1 MQMSPS
7 LVRLAENNYYL
18 EEHRWSA
25 VARVFVRRG
34 AVTRV
39 QILPA
44 FMDVQKD
51 GYPAFPAD
59 PDAQTINAALRE
71 LSRPFE
77 TQMRT
82 AGWYSEVAL

>member
-1 MQMSPS
+1 MSPS
-7 LVRLAENNYYL
+7 LVRLAENNYFL

-25 VARVFVRRG
+25 VARIFVRSG
-34 AVTRV
+34 EITRV
-39 QILPA
+39 QVLPA

-51 GYPAFPAD
+51 GYPMFPAD
-59 PDAQTINAALRE
+59 EDAQAINHALRE

-77 TQMRT
+77 TDLRT